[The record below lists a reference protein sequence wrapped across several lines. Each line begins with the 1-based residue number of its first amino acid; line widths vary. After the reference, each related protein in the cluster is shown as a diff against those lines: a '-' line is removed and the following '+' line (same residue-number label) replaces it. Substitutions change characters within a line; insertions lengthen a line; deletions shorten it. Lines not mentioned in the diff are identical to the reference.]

1 VSVADTGH
9 KQPAEILTRDE
20 VAALARQCSVRAPTG
35 LRNRALIAVMYRAG
49 LRLDEALA
57 LKPADIDPRQG
68 TVRVLHG
75 KKDKDR
81 TVSLDD
87 GGMAIV
93 QQWMTR
99 RATLGL
105 RNGLLFCTLDG
116 KTVQPQYVRN
126 LMKRLARKAGIEKRV
141 HPHGLRHTHAAELA
155 HEGWPMNLI
164 QQQLGHSSLLTTD
177 VYLRHIAPAEL
188 IALGKSRKW
197 DLKEESK

>member
-1 VSVADTGH
+1 MADSGH
-9 KQPAEILTRDE
+9 KQPVEILTRSE
-20 VAALARQCSVRAPTG
+20 VAALMRQCSVRAPTG
-35 LRNRALIAVMYRAG
+35 LRNRALITVMYRAG

-57 LKPADIDPRQG
+57 LKPADIDVQQG
-68 TVRVLHG
+68 SIRVLHG
-75 KKDKDR
+75 KGDKSR

-87 GGMAIV
+87 GGTAIV

-99 RATLGL
+99 RSALGF

-116 KTVQPQYVRN
+116 KPVQDVYVRN

-141 HPHGLRHTHAAELA
+141 HPHGLRHAHAAELA
-155 HEGWPMNLI
+155 MEGWPMNLI

-177 VYLRHIAPAEL
+177 VYLRHISPAEL

-197 DLKEESK
+197 NPEDEA